1 MADRVEKVT
10 EVRDSGTGRQEVT
23 RVTEGHTDTATLIA
37 RIIWFIAGV
46 ILVLLAFRFV
56 LILLGANRGNG
67 FADFIFSTTNPL
79 VAPFYGLFGYDLQYG
94 VAKFEIYTLVAM
106 AVYAIIAYG
115 LARLVTINKPNRTTE
130 V

>member
-1 MADRVEKVT
+1 MVDKVERVT
-10 EVRDSGTGRQEVT
+10 EVRNGNSDTQEVR
-23 RVTEGHTDTATLIA
+23 RVTEEHTDGSTLAA
-37 RIIWFIAGV
+37 RIIWYIAGV

-56 LILLGANRGNG
+56 LILLGANRSNG

-94 VAKFEIYTLVAM
+94 VAKFEIYTLIAM
-106 AVYAIIAYG
+106 AVYALIAYG
-115 LARLVTINKPNRTTE
+115 LARLVTIGNPRRTSD

>member
-1 MADRVEKVT
+1 MADRIEKTT
-10 EVRDSGTGRQEVT
+10 EVNNEVGNRQVVREQSVARTDGGTL
-23 RVTEGHTDTATLIA
+23 AA

-46 ILVLLAFRFV
+46 ILTLLAFRFV

-79 VAPFYGLFGYDLQYG
+79 VAPFYGLFGYDLSYG
-94 VAKFEIYTLVAM
+94 VAKFEIYTLIAM
-106 AVYAIIAYG
+106 AVYAIIAFG
-115 LARLVTINKPNRTTE
+115 LARLVTINKPNRTAE